1 MCKKQ
6 HPILLEL
13 IQSIIHTKLNERDF
27 SSKELYIDATT
38 SPSKF
43 NSIVYKHF
51 SDIVILDHTY
61 FEPCF
66 SVDPICRAGE
76 GSIMDHQHEL
86 SWFHGNAKILAQ
98 ILIVLLYILLFVGIP
113 LLLIW
118 FIYFIARP
126 TKTRAFKK
134 RV

>member
-1 MCKKQ
+1 MSYPVKNK
-6 HPILLEL
+6 LE
-13 IQSIIHTKLNERDF
+13 IIDTKVNERDF
-27 SSKELYIDATT
+27 TSKELYIDATT

-43 NSIVYKHF
+43 NSIVYRHIN
-51 SDIVILDHTY
+51 DVVVLNYEY

-66 SVDPICRAGE
+66 SVDPICRAGAKT
-76 GSIMDHQHEL
+76 IMDHQHEL
-86 SWFHGNAKILAQ
+86 SWFHGKAKILAQ
-98 ILIVLLYILLFVGIP
+98 VLILLVYFLLFICLP